1 MVTMTREY
9 LNSLMKKNAIINNF
23 LKQSLTLAKP
33 LLLIVIAFLF
43 SSCREY
49 LLASA
54 VVVLLPEVI
63 FGVFIAIVF
72 VFAVIGLIIHLISG
86 GDK

>member
-1 MVTMTREY
+1 
-9 LNSLMKKNAIINNF
+9 MKINNKINCF
-23 LKQSLTLAKP
+23 FAKSLAFKK
-33 LLLIVIAFLF
+33 LLFLIVIIFLF

-49 LLASA
+49 LLGSA
-54 VVVLLPEVI
+54 IVVLLPEVI

-72 VFAVIGLIIHLISG
+72 IIAVIGLIIHLISG